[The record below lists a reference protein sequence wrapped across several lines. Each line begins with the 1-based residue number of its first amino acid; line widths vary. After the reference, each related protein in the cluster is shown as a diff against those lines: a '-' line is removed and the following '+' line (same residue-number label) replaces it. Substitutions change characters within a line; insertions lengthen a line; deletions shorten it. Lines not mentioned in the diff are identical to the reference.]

1 MLLYADPVLAAHPTH
16 RAFSG
21 ALRLRAAKGG
31 DSFTPEWVVLL
42 KSLSAR
48 LLILTVFFVMVGE
61 VLIFVP
67 SVARYRMT
75 YFENRLAAGY
85 IAILAFDASPT
96 GQLGQTLIDKLL
108 ACVGAQGVALHRAD
122 GSVLRL
128 DRADPPRPD
137 FTIDLTHPNVWL
149 AIRGSFRT
157 LSGEGNRI
165 LRVLG
170 PAGADTADTAEVLLD
185 EAPLRDELWDFGLR
199 ILELSLVL
207 SLVTAA
213 LVYLSLQWLLVRP
226 MRRVTASMVEFR
238 EDPEDAARVIAASRR
253 RDEIGVAER
262 ELAVL
267 QRTVRQALG
276 QRARLAA
283 LGTAVTKINHDLRN
297 ILATARLVT
306 DGLTASAAPEV
317 RRVASRLLDAIDRA
331 IALCT
336 RTLDFS
342 RDDTPP
348 LARTQFSL
356 APLIDEIGPDLAL
369 SENEL
374 AINDE
379 IPSDLMVEADRDQL
393 YRVFLNLA
401 RNAVEAGAHRLRF
414 TAEREAGTIVIDVAD
429 DGPGLPPKARENL
442 FRPFFGSA
450 RPGGSGLGLAIAR
463 ELVRAHGGELSLA
476 SSTGAGTVFR
486 LTLAAPAKRPV
497 SRARAS
503 AS

>member
-1 MLLYADPVLAAHPTH
+1 ML
-16 RAFSG
+16 F
-21 ALRLRAAKGG
+21 
-31 DSFTPEWVVLL
+31 

-48 LLILTVFFVMVGE
+48 LLILTIFFVMVGE

-67 SVARYRMT
+67 SVARFRMT
-75 YFENRLAAGY
+75 YFEDHLAAGY
-85 IAILAFDASPT
+85 LATLALEASPT
-96 GQLGQTLIDKLL
+96 GQLDQRLIDKLL
-108 ACVGAQGVALHRAD
+108 SRVGAQGVGFYRAD
-122 GSVLRL
+122 GTTLRL
-128 DRADPPRPD
+128 DHVNPPRSNI
-137 FTIDLTHPNVWL
+137 TIDLTHPNILL

-157 LSGEGNRI
+157 LLSEGNRI

-170 PAGADTADTAEVLLD
+170 PAGPLSDPPPLAGEGRAGADTVEVLLD
-185 EAPLRDELWDFGLR
+185 EAPLRAELWDFGIR
-199 ILELSLVL
+199 ILQLSLVL
-207 SLVTAA
+207 SLITAA
-213 LVYLSLQWLLVRP
+213 LVYLSLHWLLVRP
-226 MRRVTASMVEFR
+226 MRRITASMVEFR
-238 EDPEDAARVIAASRR
+238 DDPEDAARVIAASGR

-267 QRTVRQALG
+267 QRTVQRALG

-317 RRVASRLLDAIDRA
+317 RRVAPRLLDAIDRA

-336 RTLDFS
+336 KTLDFS
-342 RDDTPP
+342 REGTPP
-348 LARTQFSL
+348 LAPSRFAL
-356 APLIDEIGPDLAL
+356 APLIDEIGPGLAVSEHDLAIDCAIPAD
-369 SENEL
+369 L
-374 AINDE
+374 A
-379 IPSDLMVEADRDQL
+379 VQADRDQL
-393 YRVFLNLA
+393 YRVFMNLA

-414 TAEREAGTIVIDVAD
+414 STAREGAAIIVEVAD

-450 RPGGSGLGLAIAR
+450 RPGGSGLGLSIAR
-463 ELVRAHGGELSLA
+463 ELMRAHGGELALA

-486 LTLAAPAKRPV
+486 LALPAPAAREI

>member
-1 MLLYADPVLAAHPTH
+1 M
-16 RAFSG
+16 
-21 ALRLRAAKGG
+21 
-31 DSFTPEWVVLL
+31 LL

-48 LLILTVFFVMVGE
+48 LLILTIFFVMVGE

-67 SVARYRMT
+67 SVARFRMT
-75 YFENRLAAGY
+75 YFEDHLAAGY
-85 IAILAFDASPT
+85 LATLALEASPT
-96 GQLGQTLIDKLL
+96 GQLDQRLVNKLL
-108 ACVGAQGVALHRAD
+108 SRVGAQGVGLYRA
-122 GSVLRL
+122 GGATLRL
-128 DRADPPRPD
+128 DHVNPPRPD
-137 FTIDLTHPNVWL
+137 ITIDLTHPDILL

-157 LSGEGNRI
+157 LLSEGNRI

-170 PAGADTADTAEVLLD
+170 PAGADNEDTVEVLLD
-185 EAPLRDELWDFGLR
+185 EAPLRAELWDFGIR

-207 SLVTAA
+207 SLITAA
-213 LVYLSLQWLLVRP
+213 LVYLSLHWLLVRP
-226 MRRVTASMVEFR
+226 MRRITASMVEFR
-238 EDPEDAARVIAASRR
+238 DDPEDGARVIAASGR

-267 QRTVRQALG
+267 QRTVQRALG

-317 RRVASRLLDAIDRA
+317 RRVAPRLLDAIDRA

-342 RDDTPP
+342 REGTPP
-348 LARTQFSL
+348 LAPSRFAL
-356 APLIDEIGPDLAL
+356 APLIDEIGPGLAVSEQDLAIDCAIPADL
-369 SENEL
+369 S
-374 AINDE
+374 
-379 IPSDLMVEADRDQL
+379 VQADRDQL
-393 YRVFLNLA
+393 YRVFMNLA

-414 TAEREAGTIVIDVAD
+414 SAAREGAAIVVEVAD

-450 RPGGSGLGLAIAR
+450 RPGGSGLGLSIAR
-463 ELVRAHGGELSLA
+463 ELMRAHGGELALA

-486 LTLAAPAKRPV
+486 LTLPAPAAREI

>member
-1 MLLYADPVLAAHPTH
+1 
-16 RAFSG
+16 
-21 ALRLRAAKGG
+21 
-31 DSFTPEWVVLL
+31 VLL

-48 LLILTVFFVMVGE
+48 LLILTVFFVMVSE

-85 IAILAFDASPT
+85 LATLAFEASPD
-96 GQLGQTLIDKLL
+96 GRLDQGLIDELL
-108 ACVGAQGVALHRAD
+108 ARVGAQGVVLRRAD
-122 GSVLRL
+122 GTMLSL
-128 DRADPPRPD
+128 DRIQPPRPD
-137 FTIDLTHPNVWL
+137 FTIDLAHPDIVL

-157 LSGEGNRI
+157 LFGAGDRV

-170 PAGADTADTAEVLLD
+170 PVGPLSNPPPLAGEGRVGADTAEELL
-185 EAPLRDELWDFGLR
+185 EERPLRQELWNFGIR
-199 ILELSLVL
+199 ILELSLVI

-226 MRRVTASMVEFR
+226 MRRITASMVEFR
-238 EDPEDAARVIAASRR
+238 DDPEETSRVIAASRR
-253 RDEIGVAER
+253 SDEIGVTER
-262 ELAVL
+262 ELAIL
-267 QRTVRQALG
+267 QKTVRQALA

-317 RRVASRLLDAIDRA
+317 RRVAPRLIDAIDRA

-336 RTLDFS
+336 STLDFS
-342 RDDTPP
+342 REGAPP
-348 LARTQFSL
+348 LAPSRLLL
-356 APLIDEIGPDLAL
+356 AALIDEIGPELAVSQADLAI
-369 SENEL
+369 ECAIPPDL
-374 AINDE
+374 AV
-379 IPSDLMVEADRDQL
+379 SADRDQL

-414 TAEREAGTIVIDVAD
+414 SAAREGGTIAVEIAD
-429 DGPGLPPKARENL
+429 DGHGLPPKARENL

-463 ELVRAHGGELSLA
+463 ELVRAHGGELSLV
-476 SSTGAGTVFR
+476 SSAGAGTVFR
-486 LTLAAPAKRPV
+486 LTLPAPAAREL

-503 AS
+503 MS

>member
-1 MLLYADPVLAAHPTH
+1 VP
-16 RAFSG
+16 
-21 ALRLRAAKGG
+21 
-31 DSFTPEWVVLL
+31 L

-48 LLILTVFFVMVGE
+48 LLILTAFFVMVGE

-67 SVARYRMT
+67 SVARFRMT
-75 YFENRLAAGY
+75 YFEDRLAAGHL
-85 IAILAFDASPT
+85 ATLAFEASPT
-96 GQLGQTLIDKLL
+96 GQLDQHLIDKLL
-108 ACVGAQGVALHRAD
+108 ARVGAQSVALYRA
-122 GSVLRL
+122 GGTVLKL
-128 DRADPPRPD
+128 GHANPPHSD
-137 FTIDLTHPNVWL
+137 VTIDLTHPNILL

-157 LSGEGNRI
+157 LLSEGDRI

-170 PAGADTADTAEVLLD
+170 PASPLSNPPPLAGEGSVGADTVEVLLD
-185 EAPLRDELWDFGLR
+185 EAPLRAELWDFGIR
-199 ILELSLVL
+199 ILQLSLVL
-207 SLVTAA
+207 SAITAA
-213 LVYLSLQWLLVRP
+213 LVYLSLHWLLVRP
-226 MRRVTASMVEFR
+226 MRRITASMVEFR
-238 EDPEDAARVIAASRR
+238 DDPEDASRVIAASVR

-267 QRTVRQALG
+267 QRTVQRALG

-317 RRVASRLLDAIDRA
+317 RRVAPRLLDAIDRA

-336 RTLDFS
+336 KTLDFS
-342 RDDTPP
+342 REGTPP
-348 LARTQFSL
+348 LAPSCFAL
-356 APLIDEIGPDLAL
+356 APLIDEIGPGLAL
-369 SENEL
+369 SESDL
-374 AINDE
+374 AIEDA
-379 IPSDLMVEADRDQL
+379 IPPDLVVEADRDQL

-414 TAEREAGTIVIDVAD
+414 SAVREAATIAIEVAD

-476 SSTGAGTVFR
+476 SSTGAGTGFR
-486 LTLAAPAKRPV
+486 LTLPAAAIREV
-497 SRARAS
+497 RRARAS
-503 AS
+503 AT

>member
-1 MLLYADPVLAAHPTH
+1 MLL
-16 RAFSG
+16 R
-21 ALRLRAAKGG
+21 
-31 DSFTPEWVVLL
+31 
-42 KSLSAR
+42 SLSAR
-48 LLILTVFFVMVGE
+48 LLVLTIFFVMVGE

-75 YFENRLAAGY
+75 YFEDRLAAGY
-85 IAILAFDASPT
+85 LATLAVEASST
-96 GQLGQTLIDKLL
+96 GRLEQSLTDKLL
-108 ACVGAQGVALHRAD
+108 ARVGAQGVALYRAD
-122 GSVLRL
+122 GSELRL
-128 DRADPPRPD
+128 DRSHPPQPS
-137 FTIDLTHPNVWL
+137 FTIDLTHPNILL

-157 LSGEGNRI
+157 LLSQGNRV

-170 PAGADTADTAEVLLD
+170 PAWTGDADTVGVLLD
-185 EAPLRDELWDFGLR
+185 EAPLRAELWDFGIR

-207 SLVTAA
+207 SLITAA
-213 LVYLSLQWLLVRP
+213 LVYLSLHWLLVRP
-226 MRRVTASMVEFR
+226 MRRITASMVEFR
-238 EDPEDAARVIAASRR
+238 DDPEDASRVIAASRR

-306 DGLTASAAPEV
+306 DGLTASTATEV
-317 RRVASRLLDAIDRA
+317 RRVAPRLLDAIDRA
-331 IALCT
+331 VALCT

-342 RDDTPP
+342 REDTPP
-348 LARTQFSL
+348 LTPSRFEL
-356 APLIDEIGPDLAL
+356 APLIGEIGPALAVSTEDLAIEDAI
-369 SENEL
+369 SPEL
-374 AINDE
+374 T
-379 IPSDLMVEADRDQL
+379 VEADRDQL

-414 TAEREAGTIVIDVAD
+414 SALREDGTIAIEVGD

-463 ELVRAHGGELSLA
+463 ELARAHGGELTLV
-476 SSTGAGTVFR
+476 SSTAAGTVFR
-486 LTLAAPAKRPV
+486 VTLPAPAARQI
-497 SRARAS
+497 SRIRAT

>member
-1 MLLYADPVLAAHPTH
+1 MTITARCKAIYI
-16 RAFSG
+16 
-21 ALRLRAAKGG
+21 
-31 DSFTPEWVVLL
+31 VLL

-67 SVARYRMT
+67 SVARFRMT

-85 IAILAFDASPT
+85 LATLAVEASPS
-96 GQLGQTLIDKLL
+96 GGIAQDLIDKLL
-108 ACVGAQGVALHRAD
+108 LRVGAQGVGLYRAD
-122 GSVLRL
+122 GTVVRL
-128 DRADPPRPD
+128 DRAAPAKAD
-137 FTIDLTHPNVWL
+137 FTIDLTRPNVLL

-157 LSGEGNRI
+157 LLSEGNRV
-165 LRVLG
+165 LRILG
-170 PAGADTADTAEVLLD
+170 PAGANEADTAEVLLD
-185 EAPLRDELWDFGLR
+185 EAPLRAELWDFGLR

-207 SLVTAA
+207 SLITAA
-213 LVYLSLQWLLVRP
+213 LVYLSLHWLLVRP
-226 MRRVTASMVEFR
+226 MRRITASMMEFR
-238 EDPEDAARVIAASRR
+238 DDPEDASRVIAASSR
-253 RDEIGVAER
+253 RDEIGLAER

-267 QRTVRQALG
+267 QRTVYQALG

-317 RRVASRLLDAIDRA
+317 RRVAPRLLDAIDRA

-336 RTLDFS
+336 KTLDFS
-342 RDDTPP
+342 REGTPP
-348 LARTQFSL
+348 LVPSRFL
-356 APLIDEIGPDLAL
+356 LVPLIDEIGPGLAISEDDLAIDCAIPP
-369 SENEL
+369 EL
-374 AINDE
+374 A
-379 IPSDLMVEADRDQL
+379 VEADRDQL
-393 YRVFLNLA
+393 YRVFMNLA

-414 TAEREAGTIVIDVAD
+414 SAAREDRTIRIEIAD

-450 RPGGSGLGLAIAR
+450 RPGGSGLGLSIAR
-463 ELVRAHGGELSLA
+463 ELMRAHGGELTLA

-486 LTLAAPAKRPV
+486 LTLPAPVARAI

-503 AS
+503 TF

>member
-1 MLLYADPVLAAHPTH
+1 M
-16 RAFSG
+16 
-21 ALRLRAAKGG
+21 
-31 DSFTPEWVVLL
+31 LL

-48 LLILTVFFVMVGE
+48 LLILTVFFVMVSE

-85 IAILAFDASPT
+85 LATLAFEASPD
-96 GQLGQTLIDKLL
+96 GRLDQGLIDELL
-108 ACVGAQGVALHRAD
+108 ARVGAQGVVLRRAD
-122 GSVLRL
+122 GTMLSL
-128 DRADPPRPD
+128 DRIQPPRPD
-137 FTIDLTHPNVWL
+137 FTIDLAHPDIVL

-157 LSGEGNRI
+157 LFGAGDRM

-170 PAGADTADTAEVLLD
+170 PAGPDNTDTAEVLL
-185 EAPLRDELWDFGLR
+185 EERPLRQELWNFGIR
-199 ILELSLVL
+199 ILELSLVI

-226 MRRVTASMVEFR
+226 MRRITASMVEFR
-238 EDPEDAARVIAASRR
+238 DDPEKTSRVIAASRR
-253 RDEIGVAER
+253 SDEIGVTER
-262 ELAVL
+262 ELAIL
-267 QRTVRQALG
+267 QKTVRQALA

-317 RRVASRLLDAIDRA
+317 RRVAPRLIDAIDRA

-336 RTLDFS
+336 STLDFS
-342 RDDTPP
+342 REGAPP
-348 LARTQFSL
+348 LAPSRLLL
-356 APLIDEIGPDLAL
+356 AALIDEIGPELAVSQADLAI
-369 SENEL
+369 ECAIPPDL
-374 AINDE
+374 AV
-379 IPSDLMVEADRDQL
+379 SADRDQL

-414 TAEREAGTIVIDVAD
+414 SAAREGGTNAVEIAD
-429 DGPGLPPKARENL
+429 DGHGLPPKARENL

-463 ELVRAHGGELSLA
+463 ELVRAHGGELSLV
-476 SSTGAGTVFR
+476 SSAGAGTVFR
-486 LTLAAPAKRPV
+486 LTLPAPAIREF

-503 AS
+503 MS

>member
-1 MLLYADPVLAAHPTH
+1 M
-16 RAFSG
+16 
-21 ALRLRAAKGG
+21 
-31 DSFTPEWVVLL
+31 
-42 KSLSAR
+42 
-48 LLILTVFFVMVGE
+48 
-61 VLIFVP
+61 
-67 SVARYRMT
+67 
-75 YFENRLAAGY
+75 
-85 IAILAFDASPT
+85 
-96 GQLGQTLIDKLL
+96 
-108 ACVGAQGVALHRAD
+108 
-122 GSVLRL
+122 LRL

-137 FTIDLTHPNVWL
+137 FTIDLTRPNILL

-157 LSGEGNRI
+157 LFGDGNRI

-170 PAGADTADTAEVLLD
+170 PAEADSADTAEVLLD
-185 EAPLRDELWDFGLR
+185 EAPLRNELWDFGVR

-213 LVYLSLQWLLVRP
+213 LVYLSLHWLLVRP
-226 MRRVTASMVEFR
+226 MRRITASMVEFR
-238 EDPEDAARVIAASRR
+238 EDPEDAARVISASRR

-267 QRTVRQALG
+267 QSTVRQALG

-317 RRVASRLLDAIDRA
+317 RRVAPRLLEAIDRA
-331 IALCT
+331 VALCT

-342 RDDTPP
+342 REDTLP
-348 LARTQFSL
+348 LARSRFAL
-356 APLIDEIGPDLAL
+356 APLIDEIGPGLAL
-369 SENEL
+369 SEHDL
-374 AINDE
+374 AIEDE
-379 IPSDLMVEADRDQL
+379 IPPDLIVEADRDQL

-414 TAEREAGTIVIDVAD
+414 AAARDPVTIAIEVAD
-429 DGPGLPPKARENL
+429 DGHGLPPKARENL

-476 SSTGAGTVFR
+476 STTGAGTVFR
-486 LTLAAPAKRPV
+486 LTLPAPAMREAKRV
-497 SRARAS
+497 RAS
-503 AS
+503 AT